1 MAEEGGRMGMAVE
14 EGGWQWRDGGVRGG
28 GCGGG
33 GGVGEL
39 EVERWRE
46 GDGRGG
52 WGGGGGARRHQS
64 SSPCS
69 RPPKLNN
76 PTSVDSFTASDLVK
90 DFTEEQS
97 QQCPELH

>member
-1 MAEEGGRMGMAVE
+1 MAVEGGRRGMAVE

-33 GGVGEL
+33 GGGGSWRWSGGGKVT
-39 EVERWRE
+39 VE
-46 GDGRGG
+46 GAG
-52 WGGGGGARRHQS
+52 GGGGGARRHQS
-64 SSPCS
+64 
-69 RPPKLNN
+69 PKLNN